1 MPQRGPKAKLQAGQK
16 CRQCTNIFSI
26 LQPSYISVV
35 NGRNLLSVFCWQCW
49 GNIVLSKLKSAVCC
63 MCSRMFVNSVWSYIS
78 LHDKHGG
85 RVRKPPGKWIKVHFF
100 IFFFDWI
107 KHSQRLNCSG
117 TTHTS
122 TYMRVYM
129 CVQTHTDTDTDTH
142 RHTQTHTDTHT
153 HCSFAHHIV
162 KVNWP
167 ERYKVNW

>member
-63 MCSRMFVNSVWSYIS
+63 MCFRMFVNSVWSYIS

-85 RVRKPPGKWIKVHFF
+85 RVRKPPYFSLIELNIFKGWIAQGQHTQAHTCVCTCVC
-100 IFFFDWI
+100 
-107 KHSQRLNCSG
+107 KHTQ
-117 TTHTS
+117 
-122 TYMRVYM
+122 
-129 CVQTHTDTDTDTH
+129 
-142 RHTQTHTDTHT
+142 TQTHTDT